1 MIHEFYLCD
10 VVFLPMTACRYLSG
24 AKVGD
29 VLRIK
34 SECIKKGKTLAF
46 ATVDIMRKEDNKL
59 VAIGRQTK
67 YVNL

>member
-1 MIHEFYLCD
+1 
-10 VVFLPMTACRYLSG
+10 MTACRYLSG

-29 VLRIK
+29 VLRVK